1 MPMVPPPL
9 PGSVLFACDLNAVR
23 SAMAEGLMKQ
33 MFGDRVYVD
42 SAGVTAQDV
51 DSFAVAVMAEI
62 GIDISRHKAKSLDDL
77 ADNSFDLV
85 ISLSPRA
92 QHAAVEM
99 TRTMACEIEY
109 WSTQDATDVQGSRDQ
124 RMDAYRAVR
133 DHLRQRIVERFG
145 EPPVRADLPARA
157 RA

>member
-62 GIDISRHKAKSLDDL
+62 GIDISRHKAESLDDL
-77 ADNSFDLV
+77 A

>member
-1 MPMVPPPL
+1 MTRPSL

-23 SAMAEGLMKQ
+23 SAMAEGLMKHL
-33 MFGDRVYVD
+33 FGDRVYVD
-42 SAGVTAQDV
+42 SAGVTANEI
-51 DSFAVAVMAEI
+51 DSFAIAVMAEI

-99 TRTMACEIEY
+99 TRTMACDIEY
-109 WSTQDATDVQGSRDQ
+109 WSTQDATDVQGSRAQ
-124 RMDAYRAVR
+124 RMEAYRAVR
-133 DHLRQRIVERFG
+133 YHLRQRIVERFG
-145 EPPVRADLPARA
+145 EPPLRADVPAQKRA
-157 RA
+157 

>member
-1 MPMVPPPL
+1 MPMVPTPL
-9 PGSVLFACDLNAVR
+9 PASVLFACDLNAVR

-42 SAGVTAQDV
+42 SAGVTASEV
-51 DSFAVAVMAEI
+51 DPFAVAVMAEI

-109 WSTQDATDVQGSRDQ
+109 WSTQDATDVQGSRGQ
-124 RMDAYRAVR
+124 RMEAYRAVR

>member
-1 MPMVPPPL
+1 MTRLSL

-23 SAMAEGLMKQ
+23 SAMAEGLMKHL
-33 MFGDRVYVD
+33 FGDRVYVD
-42 SAGVTAQDV
+42 SAGVTANEV
-51 DSFAVAVMAEI
+51 DPFAVAAMAEI
-62 GIDISRHKAKSLDDL
+62 GIDISRHKAKALDDL

-99 TRTMACEIEY
+99 TRTMACDIEY

-145 EPPVRADLPARA
+145 EPPLRAEVPVQKRA
-157 RA
+157 

>member
-1 MPMVPPPL
+1 MPMVPTPL

-42 SAGVTAQDV
+42 SAGVTASEV
-51 DSFAVAVMAEI
+51 DPFAVAAMAEI

-145 EPPVRADLPARA
+145 EPPLRADVPARA
-157 RA
+157 HA

>member
-1 MPMVPPPL
+1 MTQSAL

-23 SAMAEGLMKQ
+23 SAMAEGLMKHL
-33 MFGDRVYVD
+33 FGDRVYVD
-42 SAGVTAQDV
+42 SAGVTASEV
-51 DSFAVAVMAEI
+51 DPFAVSVMKEI
-62 GIDISRHKAKSLDDL
+62 GIDISRHKAKALDDL
-77 ADNSFDLV
+77 ADSSFDLV

-124 RMDAYRAVR
+124 RLDAYRSVR
-133 DHLRQRIVERFG
+133 DHLRQRILERFG
-145 EPPVRADLPARA
+145 EPSARGEAQRA
-157 RA
+157 